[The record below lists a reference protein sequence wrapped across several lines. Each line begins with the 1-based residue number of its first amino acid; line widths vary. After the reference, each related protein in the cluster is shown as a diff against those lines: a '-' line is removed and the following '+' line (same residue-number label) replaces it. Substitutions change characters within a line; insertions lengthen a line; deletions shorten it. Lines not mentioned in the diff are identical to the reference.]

1 MSWPV
6 LETLGFVAAVL
17 FLVYRYFVSKLAFWQ
32 KRGVSGPNPSLLW
45 GNFKDVFLGKISF
58 SKVLEDAYYNYRDES
73 MVGLYAGHKPI
84 LVLRNPD
91 LIKDVL
97 IKDFPKFVDRSFKPT
112 PEMEP
117 LSMHLFRL
125 EAERWKPLRSRL
137 SPVFTSGKL
146 KEMFHL
152 LLECADLFE
161 KYLDDVVAKGELV
174 ECRDVSAKFTTDVIG
189 SCAFGIEVNALKAE
203 DSEFRK
209 MGKKIF
215 ESSFKGTIRNRVR
228 DYPFLHKFLGPFL
241 IDHELINFFMNITK
255 ETIDYRIKHNVRRHD
270 FIDVLVDL
278 KQNPGKLNLKEVD
291 DVFLTAQSFV
301 FFAAGFETSSITIAN
316 TLYELALNQTIQDK
330 VRAEIKEVLEKT
342 NGKITYDCIREMKY
356 LDACFQETLRKYP
369 VLLWLSR
376 TSMSDYTFSDT
387 KVTIPKDVQ
396 VFLPVFAIQRDP
408 EIFPNPE
415 TYDPERFTGDNATG
429 RHPMYYLPFGD
440 GPRNCIGARFAKN
453 QSKVAIIKILSKFK
467 VEPCEKTCMTYELD
481 KRALFLLQPTH
492 GIYVKMTALK

>member
-1 MSWPV
+1 MSLPI
-6 LETLGFVAAVL
+6 LETLGLVAVVL
-17 FLVYRYFVSKLAFWQ
+17 FLLYRYSVSKFEFWK
-32 KRGVSGPNPSLLW
+32 KRGVNGPEPILFW
-45 GNFKDVFLGKISF
+45 GNFKDAFLGKISF
-58 SKVLEDAYYNYRDES
+58 NQCFDDAYYNYRDERI
-73 MVGLYAGHKPI
+73 VGLYAGHLPL
-84 LVLRNPD
+84 LVLRDPE

-97 IKDFPKFVDRSFKPT
+97 IKDFPKFADRSLRPT
-112 PEMEP
+112 PDMEP

-125 EAERWKPLRSRL
+125 EAEKWKPLRSRL

-161 KYLDDVVAKGELV
+161 KYLDNLVAKGEPI

-203 DSEFRK
+203 DSEFRR

-215 ESSFKGTIRNRVR
+215 QNDAKAIIRNRLR
-228 DYPFLHKFLGPFL
+228 DYPFLHKFIGRFV
-241 IDHELINFFMNITK
+241 IDHDVVDFFKTITK
-255 ETIDYRIKHNVRRHD
+255 ETIDYRIKNNVRRHD
-270 FIDVLVDL
+270 FVDALVDL
-278 KQNPGKLNLKEVD
+278 KQHPEKLNLKDVD
-291 DVFLTAQSFV
+291 DMLLTAQAFV

-316 TLYELALNQTIQDK
+316 ALYELALNQTIQDR
-330 VRAEIKEVLEKT
+330 VRAEIKEVLQKT
-342 NGKITYDCIREMKY
+342 DGNITYDSIKEMKY

-376 TSMSDYTFSDT
+376 TAMADYTFSGT
-387 KVTIPKDVQ
+387 KVTIPEGQQ

-408 EIFPNPE
+408 EIYPNPE
-415 TYDPERFTGDNATG
+415 TFDPERFTDDNAKS

-467 VEPCEKTCMTYELD
+467 VEPCEKTCMKYEIN
-481 KRALFLLQPTH
+481 KNGLFLLQPTH
-492 GIYVKMTALK
+492 GIYLKMTKC